1 MYPQESIAMNLPL
14 RQLLF
19 LMLSLL
25 IVVPVAAQPVGITSG
40 FPAAVAIRDTAPSAL
55 LPSLPDGP
63 AGAQGFVR
71 AKNDGSF
78 AFADGTPAR
87 FFGVTM
93 QLTACFPDSA
103 DAVVIAARLRK
114 LGVNLVRFQYMD
126 FSYDWAQ
133 AASFLD
139 AATGFRSLHEGQMRR
154 FDWLFYQLKQHGI
167 YSYLTLQSARA
178 PRPEDGFANIIADSS
193 MFLGRGMYQIYPQAR
208 AAHKRVTQLLLDHI
222 NSFTGVAYRNE
233 PAIAALEIMDQGS
246 ITSLWRQN
254 LTHYVAGQQS
264 LSWHQSRRVDTLFA
278 AFLQKKYSSEGA
290 LAAAWGETEPPGG
303 HPNLVNEGSFEGN
316 FEQAWNINSYD
327 GTTLT
332 RILTTDSVPNGK
344 YALMLRIAGA
354 QGNIYSGY
362 MFQPVPLAFNTL
374 YRISF
379 RAKCSNPQGRTVRLL
394 NATPEDNGLSGGL
407 LADIPITP
415 YWKEQEAYFIVPV
428 RSSTPLLVAFYFGD
442 SNGELTLDDI
452 QIRRVTAA
460 GLQAGESMAAASV
473 VRIPWGNDANY
484 VASSRRVQ
492 DQADFYMGL
501 DRDYVTDMRRYIAD
515 TIRAAQ
521 PITGAASYWA
531 SGLMEAGLQGT
542 MDFSTVQTGWD
553 YISNEGGTWHIR
565 NYSPLRATYAGSLY
579 DVTTFAHARQ
589 PLIAA
594 FQQPFPSR
602 YQAESLLMLPLY
614 AGFQGWDG
622 VLWDSYLDNRDDIS
636 KNYIDSAKFASF
648 AANPAV
654 VGLLPAISSI
664 VRNGLIE
671 PGRVTLNLQ
680 HSAQQSKLVSR
691 LEPFW
696 GRYGLPGQMPGYAM
710 AANRI
715 VNDSMDAQYFTQR
728 NDLGFDNGLD
738 GSVRTDTRELYWEYG
753 DGVLSVNAPNVQGA
767 SGYLSRSAGVSTD
780 LLDINVQSL
789 NETAT
794 VLWTP
799 LNPQSSLGTSPG
811 PSLLT
816 IVTRT
821 EPTGMH
827 WKDTTTADRWGI
839 SPMLLDPVRVR
850 LTFHSS
856 AGFYF
861 MYVTP
866 LDATG
871 KPVGEP
877 IVSPGSASS
886 YTVTIDQSTTK
897 ATWYSVQFEGIG
909 TSAPESPAVV
919 GPSITA
925 SPNVVSDRARVYVTL
940 PESQR
945 DARVDLLD
953 MLGRTVMTLHE
964 GALEQGQTVLHLDA
978 TGLSAG
984 RYMVRCTGHGGEV
997 LSAAVAV
1004 VR

>member
-1 MYPQESIAMNLPL
+1 MNLLL
-14 RQLLF
+14 RQLLY
-19 LMLSLL
+19 LTLLPL
-25 IVVPVAAQPVGITSG
+25 IVVPLAAQPTGITSG
-40 FPAAVAIRDTAPSAL
+40 FPATVAIRDTAPSPL

-71 AKNDGSF
+71 AKSDGSF
-78 AFADGTPAR
+78 TFANGDPAR

-93 QLTACFPDSA
+93 QFTACFPDSA
-103 DAVVIAARLRK
+103 DATMIAARLRK

-126 FSYDWAQ
+126 LSYDWGQ

-139 AATGFRSLHEGQMRR
+139 AATGFRSLHEAQMRR
-154 FDWLFYQLKQHGI
+154 FDWFFHQLKQHGI
-167 YSYLTLQSARA
+167 YSYFTLQSARA
-178 PRPEDGFANIIADSS
+178 PRQEDGLAGMIADSGI
-193 MFLGRGMYQIYPQAR
+193 FLGRGMYQIYPQAR
-208 AAHKRVTQLLLDHI
+208 AAHKRVAQLLLDHV
-222 NSFTGVAYRNE
+222 NPFTGVAYRNE

-246 ITSLWRQN
+246 MTSLWRQN
-254 LTHYVAGQQS
+254 QTHYVAGQQS
-264 LSWHQSRRVDTLFA
+264 LSWHQSRRVDSLFA
-278 AFLQKKYSSEGA
+278 AFLQKKYGSDAA

-316 FEQAWNINSYD
+316 FEQAWAINSYD

-344 YALMLRIAGA
+344 YALTLRIAGA

-362 MFQPVPLAFNTL
+362 IAQPVPLAFNTL
-374 YRISF
+374 YRLSF
-379 RAKCSNPQGRTVRLL
+379 RAKCSNPQGRSVRLL

-407 LADIPITP
+407 ITDLQITP
-415 YWKEQEAYFIVPV
+415 YWKEQEAYFLVPV
-428 RSSTPLLVAFYFGD
+428 RSSAPLAVAFYFGD
-442 SNGELTLDDI
+442 SNGELSLDDV
-452 QIRRVTAA
+452 QIRRVAAA
-460 GLQAGESMAAASV
+460 GLQSGESMAAASV
-473 VRIPWGNDANY
+473 VRIPWGNNASY
-484 VASSRRVQ
+484 LVSSRRVE

-501 DRDYVTDMRRYIAD
+501 DRDYFTDLRRYVAD
-515 TIRAAQ
+515 TIKARQ

-542 MDFSTVQTGWD
+542 MDFSTVQTNWD

-565 NYSPLRATYAGSLY
+565 NYSPLRAVPQQREYAGPVY
-579 DVTTFAHARQ
+579 DVAAFAHAGQ
-589 PLIAA
+589 PMIAA
-594 FQQPFPSR
+594 FQQPFPNR
-602 YQAESLLMLPLY
+602 YQAESLLLLPLY

-622 VLWDSYLDNRDDIS
+622 VLWDSYLDNRDDIGKS
-636 KNYIDSAKFASF
+636 SIDSAKFAAF

-654 VGLLPAISSI
+654 IGMLPAISSI

-671 PGRVTLNLQ
+671 QGRVTLNIQ

-715 VNDSMDAQYFTQR
+715 VIDSMDAQYFTQR
-728 NDLGFDNGLD
+728 NDLGFDNGVD
-738 GSVRTDTRELYWEYG
+738 GAVRSDTRELNWEYR

-767 SGYLSRSAGVSTD
+767 SGFLSRSAGVSLD
-780 LLDINVQSL
+780 LLDINVQTL

-799 LNPQSSLGTSPG
+799 LTPQSSLGTSPER
-811 PSLLT
+811 SLLT
-816 IVTRT
+816 IITRT
-821 EPTGMH
+821 EPTGLH

-850 LTFHSS
+850 LTFHPMTE
-856 AGFYF
+856 Y
-861 MYVTP
+861 YYLVVTP

-871 KPVGEP
+871 TPTGQP
-877 IVSPGSASS
+877 ITATKSGMDH
-886 YTVTIDQSTTK
+886 TVTIDLSTTK
-897 ATWYSVQFEGIG
+897 ATWYSVHFDGIG
-909 TSAPESPAVV
+909 TSVPGGAVTSGPA
-919 GPSITA
+919 ITA

-940 PESQR
+940 PEAQR
-945 DARVDLLD
+945 DVRVDLLD
-953 MLGRTVMTLHE
+953 MLGRSVMTLHE
-964 GALEQGQTVLHLDA
+964 GMMAQGETLLHLDA
-978 TGLSAG
+978 TGLSTG
-984 RYMVRCTGHGGEV
+984 RYVVRCVGRDGRV
-997 LSAAVAV
+997 ISAAVAV